1 MSNHAYES
9 AAALRPSSNGPIP
22 ISTLC
27 ERFSL
32 APASAEDAA
41 ALNDLSILGVS
52 VDSADTAPGELFVG
66 LPGFTVHGARFAA
79 QAVASGAV
87 AVLTDADGAQIVHQT
102 APGTPVLVHSDPRAV
117 VGPLSA
123 EVYHHPARGLVTTAV
138 TGTNGKTTTAYFLDA
153 ILSAH
158 VGGCMV
164 AGTVELRVGE
174 RSVESPR

>member
-32 APASAEDAA
+32 LPASADDST
-41 ALNDLSILGVS
+41 ALNDLSVLGVS
-52 VDSADTAPGELFVG
+52 VDSADTVPGELFVG

-79 QAVASGAV
+79 DAVASGAV

-102 APGTPVLVHSDPRAV
+102 APGTPSSCTATPA
-117 VGPLSA
+117 PSSA
-123 EVYHHPARGLVTTAV
+123 P
-138 TGTNGKTTTAYFLDA
+138 
-153 ILSAH
+153 
-158 VGGCMV
+158 
-164 AGTVELRVGE
+164 
-174 RSVESPR
+174 

>member
-32 APASAEDAA
+32 TPASAEDAA
-41 ALNDLSILGVS
+41 ALNDLSTLGVS
-52 VDSADTAPGELFVG
+52 VDSGDIAAGELFVG

-87 AVLTDADGAQIVHQT
+87 AVLTDADGAQIVHET
-102 APGTPVLVHSDPRAV
+102 APGTPVLVHDDPRAV

-123 EVYHHPARGLVTTAV
+123 EVYHHPAR
-138 TGTNGKTTTAYFLDA
+138 
-153 ILSAH
+153 
-158 VGGCMV
+158 
-164 AGTVELRVGE
+164 
-174 RSVESPR
+174 